1 MGPLEAIR
9 LRLELLAADIATVQR
24 MLAPDVDPEVVDHL
38 AQARLS
44 VDSAL
49 AVFKKRDR
57 DIRETFGFKV

>member
-24 MLAPDVDPEVVDHL
+24 MLPPDVDPEIVDHL
-38 AQARLS
+38 AQAQLA
-44 VDSAL
+44 VGSAL

-57 DIRETFGFKV
+57 DVRETYGFKR